1 MMSLLVVFF
10 LYIVMNC
17 LFSMLYVYFYRFFP
31 SHKCSAIITKSFKKM
46 VDSKAFS
53 WKKVS
58 KSTKNTYF
66 DDFKV

>member
-1 MMSLLVVFF
+1 MMSLLVVLF

-17 LFSMLYVYFYRFFP
+17 LFSMLYVYFYSFFL
-31 SHKCSAIITKSFKKM
+31 SHKCSVIITKSFKKI

-66 DDFKV
+66 DYFQV